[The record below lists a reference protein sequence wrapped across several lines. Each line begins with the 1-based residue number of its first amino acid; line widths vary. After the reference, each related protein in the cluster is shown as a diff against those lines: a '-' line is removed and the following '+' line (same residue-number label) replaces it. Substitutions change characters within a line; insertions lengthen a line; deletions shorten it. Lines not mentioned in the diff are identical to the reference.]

1 MKHET
6 PNDLITVSEGRR
18 LLGVSQAKMAYLIRD
33 GSIRYFVN
41 PLDKRVKLLSKAE
54 VLALI
59 PQRASKVA

>member
-1 MKHET
+1 MKHEMPT
-6 PNDLITVSEGRR
+6 DLITVSEGRV
-18 LLGVSQAKMAYLIRD
+18 LLGVSQAKMADLIRN
-33 GSIRYFVN
+33 GSIRYFVT